1 MLLTAVTL
9 AFAWVLYPFYGAVL
23 WAVVVAVLFA
33 PVYRRLLQSMQGR
46 PSLAAAVTVLII
58 IAMVILPLAMVAAS
72 LAQEASSL
80 FAKIQ
85 SGEYNLGSYL
95 QRIFDAL
102 PAWATGLIER
112 FNLTDLSALREKLTS
127 GLMTGGQILAPQA
140 LSIGMNTFD
149 FVIRLGIML
158 YLLFFLLR
166 DGKALAEAIR
176 EAIPLRGEQKAALF
190 TRFADVVRATVKGGI
205 LVAMA
210 QGTLGGIAFWFLG
223 IHAAL
228 LWAVL
233 MAFLSLIP
241 AIGAT
246 LVWLPVAIYF
256 LATGAIW
263 QGIGLILYG
272 VLVIGLVDNLLR
284 PFLVGKGSKLP
295 DYVVLISTLGGI
307 EVFGLN
313 GFVIGPLIAAMFMV
327 SWEIFA
333 VSRRTSGD
341 DAAGSRSSVG
351 WVERSE
357 THHSRHCS
365 LLLMGFAA
373 LYPSYTS
380 RAVCTSELT
389 SYPRGVQTPPSP
401 HHPWQLS
408 VRRTPVAL
416 PPSLCGVVPCSD
428 DAA

>member
-1 MLLTAVTL
+1 
-9 AFAWVLYPFYGAVL
+9 
-23 WAVVVAVLFA
+23 
-33 PVYRRLLQSMQGR
+33 
-46 PSLAAAVTVLII
+46 
-58 IAMVILPLAMVAAS
+58 
-72 LAQEASSL
+72 
-80 FAKIQ
+80 
-85 SGEYNLGSYL
+85 
-95 QRIFDAL
+95 
-102 PAWATGLIER
+102 
-112 FNLTDLSALREKLTS
+112 
-127 GLMTGGQILAPQA
+127 
-140 LSIGMNTFD
+140 
-149 FVIRLGIML
+149 ML

-166 DGKALAEAIR
+166 DGKALAEAIK
-176 EAIPLRGEQKAALF
+176 EAIPLRGDQKAALF
-190 TRFADVVRATVKGGI
+190 GRFADVVRATVKGGI

-295 DYVVLISTLGGI
+295 DYIVLISTLGGI

-327 SWEIFA
+327 SWEIFST
-333 VSRRTSGD
+333 SRRTSVD
-341 DAAGSRSSVG
+341 DVTGN
-351 WVERSE
+351 
-357 THHSRHCS
+357 TN
-365 LLLMGFAA
+365 
-373 LYPSYTS
+373 P
-380 RAVCTSELT
+380 
-389 SYPRGVQTPPSP
+389 
-401 HHPWQLS
+401 
-408 VRRTPVAL
+408 
-416 PPSLCGVVPCSD
+416 
-428 DAA
+428 